1 MILTDTSFIIE
12 YLRNQPPAIEFIK
25 NHCKRNL
32 AINTVIAM
40 ELYQGARNK
49 AEFQK
54 IQKELSGFFM
64 LPINETIAEFAL
76 KLGQK
81 YAISHHVGLS
91 DTFIAATALTY
102 GLELRTLNIKD
113 FRFIPELVVSNSFT

>member
-12 YLRNQPPAIEFIK
+12 YLRGQPHAVEFIK
-25 NHCKRNL
+25 NHGKRNL
-32 AINTVIAM
+32 AVNTVIAM

-64 LPINETIAEFAL
+64 VA
-76 KLGQK
+76 
-81 YAISHHVGLS
+81 H
-91 DTFIAATALTY
+91 
-102 GLELRTLNIKD
+102 
-113 FRFIPELVVSNSFT
+113 